1 MASSLLSGTNTAAA
15 WYRSGGS
22 HGQGSRGLAKHP
34 PAVRRRRGGCG
45 DTGIVGTDGRRDVQ
59 RRQVGEVEIR
69 PQLLASYGEC
79 GVVQS
84 FQLIRARSND
94 LRLRFCA
101 SCRLGVFSTQVR
113 PACGPQIRD
122 AKYSVHTGGVQTTR
136 GLDRLVFFTDAVTA
150 IAITL
155 LVLPLVDSVTQA
167 ANAGQS
173 AEQFIGN
180 NFAAIAGFA
189 LSFVVIARLWL
200 AHHAMFE
207 YVRSYSFLFLLLNLF
222 WVFTVVV
229 LPLPTEMVSHFR
241 TSPVTVG
248 VYIGTIAASSLSLT
262 MMSLMIR
269 NQQRLRSEEN
279 PMGGRMVFASSVT
292 TIGFV
297 VALIVGVLVPVIN
310 FFGLLIILLT
320 VPLQWVY
327 DRRADTRRLAR
338 SAQAS

>member
-1 MASSLLSGTNTAAA
+1 M
-15 WYRSGGS
+15 
-22 HGQGSRGLAKHP
+22 
-34 PAVRRRRGGCG
+34 
-45 DTGIVGTDGRRDVQ
+45 
-59 RRQVGEVEIR
+59 
-69 PQLLASYGEC
+69 
-79 GVVQS
+79 
-84 FQLIRARSND
+84 
-94 LRLRFCA
+94 
-101 SCRLGVFSTQVR
+101 
-113 PACGPQIRD
+113 
-122 AKYSVHTGGVQTTR
+122 QTTR